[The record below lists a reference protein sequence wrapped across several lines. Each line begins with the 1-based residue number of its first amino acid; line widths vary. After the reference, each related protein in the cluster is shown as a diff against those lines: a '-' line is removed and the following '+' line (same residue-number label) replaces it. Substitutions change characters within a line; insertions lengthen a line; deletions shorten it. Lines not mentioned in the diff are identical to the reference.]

1 MKSTTLILF
10 LICALSFILRI
21 YLLDKIPNSISG
33 DEAAFGY
40 NAYSILKTG
49 RDEFGYKYP
58 LYFRSFDDYK
68 NPLFG
73 YALIPFIA
81 VLDLTEWSIRFPSVI
96 SGMAVVL
103 LFFLITRK
111 LSGDTKLSLTVAFL
125 AAISPWLIQYSRVA
139 IEVELAIFLTLFG
152 LFLFL
157 KGKEKT
163 IYYIFSAVVWGL
175 AFYAYY
181 SSKVWI
187 LLFVPYLLLIGRKI
201 DRYLTLGIVLFVIMV
216 LPYFYLLKTTN
227 IGLRSYAI
235 SVFADQAQIQR
246 DINLMAADWEKNIK
260 IGKLIHNRRLTS
272 LNQALGGYL
281 KILSPE
287 ILFAQS
293 GYNQISSTR
302 LLYLWQL
309 PAILLGTIFLLRNKN
324 LFLFVV
330 IWLLIGFLPGGLTAL
345 PIFDRRIL
353 LASYPLILLTAIG
366 LVNLIRYL
374 FRDAF
379 LVKVVLV
386 LLLAFSFYLYLHNY
400 FIHGQNEVV
409 YLWGNG
415 MKEVVSATQKE
426 KKGYDEVVVSMKLN
440 APLTYFLFY
449 EKYPPEKY
457 LKEGG
462 TISGGF
468 MEEVNRFDK
477 YSFKFLRKGDLKQ
490 NILYIWNIDEATPEL
505 FPLHT
510 IFMSDGKPLAQ
521 IGVFQPK

>member
-1 MKSTTLILF
+1 MRSTKLILF
-10 LICALSFILRI
+10 SIFTFSFILRI

-49 RDEFGYKYP
+49 KDEFGYKYP
-58 LYFRSFDDYK
+58 LSFRSFDDYK
-68 NPLFG
+68 NPVFG
-73 YALIPFIA
+73 YALIPFIV

-96 SGMAVVL
+96 AGTGVVL
-103 LFFLITRK
+103 LFFFITRK
-111 LSGDTKLSLTVAFL
+111 LSSDTKLSLMATFL

-139 IEVELAIFLTLFG
+139 IEGEFALFLTLFG

-157 KGKEKT
+157 KGKEKN

-175 AFYAYY
+175 AFYTYY

-201 DRYLTLGIVLFVIMV
+201 NRYLILGIVMFTIMI

-235 SVFADQAQIQR
+235 SVFADQTQIQK
-246 DINLMAADWEKNIK
+246 DINLMAADWEKNIH
-260 IGKLIHNRRLTS
+260 IGKFIHNRRLTF
-272 LNQALGGYL
+272 LNQALSGYL

-309 PAILLGTIFLLRNKN
+309 PLISLGIIFLLRNKN

-345 PIFDRRIL
+345 PVFDRRIL
-353 LASYPLILLTAIG
+353 LNSYPLIILTSIG
-366 LVNLIRYL
+366 FINLIRRIL
-374 FRDAF
+374 KDAF
-379 LVKVVLV
+379 WGKLILV
-386 LLLAFSFYLYLHNY
+386 LLLTSSFYLYLHNY

-415 MKEVVSATQKE
+415 MKEVVWATQKE
-426 KKGYDEVVVSMKLN
+426 KKNYGEVVVSMKLN

-449 EKYPPEKY
+449 GKYPPEKY
-457 LKEGG
+457 LQEGG

-477 YSFKFLRKGDLKQ
+477 YSFKFLRKEDLKQ
-490 NILYIWNIDEATPEL
+490 NVLYVWNINEATPEL

-510 IFMSDGKPLAQ
+510 IFASDGKPMAQ
-521 IGVFQPK
+521 IGVYQPK